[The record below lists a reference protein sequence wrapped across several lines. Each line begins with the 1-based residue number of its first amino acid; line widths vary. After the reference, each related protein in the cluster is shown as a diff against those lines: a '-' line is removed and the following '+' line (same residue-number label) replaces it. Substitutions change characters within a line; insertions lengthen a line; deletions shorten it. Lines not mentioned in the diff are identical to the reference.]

1 MSSRN
6 RRTHFILGAVAIAL
20 IYVLFFSSTDSHNSF
35 RTRTEAAIAHKHSI
49 MTGDIS
55 DEDLKKQTD
64 DALTNLLHAK
74 DAGYQGSGTQK
85 QGVVVLEGTRRPEAR
100 LEAENEEVSVA
111 GRVTMPKTSA
121 QQSAAAVSG
130 GREKPKYPLK
140 QEPLADG
147 SGTEEAF
154 NGAKLDTATDPG
166 EERARVELQAILKR
180 SPIIIF
186 SKSFCP
192 HSKKAKRI
200 LLEKYDI
207 VPEPYVVELD
217 KMVEKIPKY
226 RGANVEDEDETVVL
240 GKKVQDLLYTLTG
253 RKTVPNVMISAQS
266 LGGGDEVG
274 KLDVEGGLEERIK
287 KMGGKRIVS
296 VEKHKD
302 E

>member
-1 MSSRN
+1 
-6 RRTHFILGAVAIAL
+6 
-20 IYVLFFSSTDSHNSF
+20 
-35 RTRTEAAIAHKHSI
+35 

-74 DAGYQGSGTQK
+74 EAGYQGSGTQK
-85 QGVVVLEGTRRPEAR
+85 QGVVILEGTRKPETG
-100 LEAENEEVSVA
+100 LEAEIEEVSVA
-111 GRVTMPKTSA
+111 GRVTMPKTSP
-121 QQSAAAVSG
+121 QQSTAAVVGG

-166 EERARVELQAILKR
+166 EERARVELQSILKK

-207 VPEPYVVELD
+207 VPKPYVVELD
-217 KMVEKIPKY
+217 KMMEKIPKY
-226 RGANVEDEDETVVL
+226 KGANVEDEDETVLL

-253 RKTVPNVMISAQS
+253 RRTVPNIMISAQS
-266 LGGGDEVG
+266 MGGGDEVG
-274 KLDVEGGLEERIK
+274 NLDLEGGLEERIK

-296 VEKHKD
+296 VQKHKD